1 MGDTMC
7 QKVLD
12 EYLNEYIDGLLQHY
26 SVSIAVVLHQAIVML
41 SICGWTIMPLDPDA

>member
-12 EYLNEYIDGLLQHY
+12 EYLNEYIDGLVRHC
-26 SVSIAVVLHQAIVML
+26 SVSIAAVLHQAIVML
-41 SICGWTIMPLDPDA
+41 SICCWTALPLDPYA

>member
-1 MGDTMC
+1 MC

-12 EYLNEYIDGLLQHY
+12 EYLNEYIDGLVQHY

-41 SICGWTIMPLDPDA
+41 SICGWTVMPLDPDA